1 MNMDRVDDVS
11 ASQERLARA
20 LKRAS
25 IGLLVAGMVP
35 VLSFLVY
42 MGLMILGRIQLQVL
56 APTDWLVCVLLVVLS
71 RDVLR
76 GENLGLAIGVVA
88 FYATGA
94 AVVTVAL
101 ATMDQSLLPLMPGA
115 QLLLSLVVLWLL
127 FRARRESRRQAACRK
142 AQTR

>member
-1 MNMDRVDDVS
+1 MDGADDVS
-11 ASQERLARA
+11 ASQQRLARE

-25 IGLLVAGMVP
+25 TGLLVAGVLP
-35 VLSFLVY
+35 VIPFLVY
-42 MGLMILGRIQLQVL
+42 VGLMVLGRIELQVL
-56 APTDWLVCVLLVVLS
+56 APTGWLVCVLLVVLS
-71 RDVLR
+71 KDVRR

-127 FRARRESRRQAACRK
+127 FRARRESRRQAAHGK
-142 AQTR
+142 AQIR